1 METVRNTWRRWHPV
15 RLKGLDTLSTDELVA
30 RYAEAAKVHGE
41 ATVTGSHPA
50 NNEAD
55 LIAAA
60 YRELRRRGSESALLV
75 LLESKDD
82 GVTAWAGAHALE
94 FAPEQGEPVLAKLA
108 ESPGLLGFGAQIT
121 LREWRAGRLTFP

>member
-1 METVRNTWRRWHPV
+1 MRDTRR
-15 RLKGLDTLSTDELVA
+15 
-30 RYAEAAKVHGE
+30 
-41 ATVTGSHPA
+41 PA

-60 YRELRRRGSESALLV
+60 YRELRRHGSESALLV
-75 LLESKDD
+75 LLESKDE

-121 LREWRAGRLTFP
+121 PREWRAGRLPFP

>member
-1 METVRNTWRRWHPV
+1 M
-15 RLKGLDTLSTDELVA
+15 KGLDTLSTDELVA
-30 RYAEAAKVHGE
+30 RYAEAARVHGE

-75 LLESKDD
+75 LESKDE

-94 FAPEQGEPVLAKLA
+94 FAPEQGEPVLAKLT
-108 ESPGLLGFGAQIT
+108 ESPGPLGFGAQIT
-121 LREWRAGRLTFP
+121 LREWRAGRLTFPSGRVTGVGQRPLI

>member
-1 METVRNTWRRWHPV
+1 MVRRPV
-15 RLKGLDTLSTDELVA
+15 GGGLRSGREKAATL
-30 RYAEAAKVHGE
+30 G
-41 ATVTGSHPA
+41 
-50 NNEAD
+50 
-55 LIAAA
+55 

-75 LLESKDD
+75 LLESKDE

-94 FAPEQGEPVLAKLA
+94 FAPEQAEPVLAKLA